1 MTRLEACMTKQNAT
15 FELVLA
21 NYLRWLKIE
30 EGKKGCGTKAIEWAA
45 QRLLHGTLKH
55 VIVCSWE
62 AAEESTGHFHRVIWD
77 TRSASGEF
85 HEAATWPQE
94 RTCACVLMYIR
105 RLKSV
110 LEGMTENRC
119 VWWETKSRRDRD
131 IYRERKKELTFQHN
145 KNKYSFS
152 QRKEM

>member
-1 MTRLEACMTKQNAT
+1 MTRLENCMTKQKAK

-21 NYLRWLKIE
+21 NDPRWMKIGQ
-30 EGKKGCGTKAIEWAA
+30 GKKGCGTKAIEWAA

-62 AAEESTGHFHRVIWD
+62 AAEESTGHFHWVIWD
-77 TRSASGEF
+77 TGSASGEF

-94 RTCACVLMYIR
+94 RTGACVLVYIR

-110 LEGMTENRC
+110 LEGLTENSFE
-119 VWWETKSRRDRD
+119 WWEMKARRDRETY
-131 IYRERKKELTFQHN
+131 IEREWQI
-145 KNKYSFS
+145 
-152 QRKEM
+152 